1 MQLSLYRA
9 ERPERF
15 EDIIGQKHIVRILQN
30 QIMNNTVSQAYLFTG
45 THGTGKTSTARILA
59 KALNCE
65 GRGVTH
71 GDGPIPCGECE
82 NCKAIKEG
90 RFVDV
95 IELDAASNNKVED
108 LRALIDLV
116 KYPPTIGRYKV
127 YIIDEVHMLT
137 VQAENAFLKTL
148 EEPPE
153 YAIFILATTDPQKV
167 KETIKSRCMQLNF
180 KRVTEEDLADGMD
193 RICKKSNVN
202 VRRDALMTIASMAN
216 GSVRDALSLL
226 EQCMAA
232 GDSFID
238 KNLVLEYTG
247 ALGDEFFMELT
258 DDVVCG
264 KVGDAIVLINEAV
277 SAGKDSRMILKDWL
291 NHYRNLLVS
300 KYVDKSEKLIHT
312 TRESALRIRSQ
323 AEQIDSRDIDRA
335 IRLLLEYINLARY
348 SDRPRI
354 LVETVAIRLAG
365 ETVSGTDMSLV
376 SNTSHRAIGSTRN
389 IDTDTPTTTKPITF
403 DQSSDLTSRW
413 KASKT
418 EQMEDRAEPGDV
430 EPEDEPS
437 VESSSIDPKAMWNN
451 IASSMSRIDNSFD
464 SLVASNSR
472 ADSFENGEL
481 LITVRKTKVC
491 FAENVLDKL
500 KEIARSLY
508 GENIN
513 IAIRPGSVDSVSSV
527 IKVDNVLPKD
537 NDKSELNADIE
548 NTASSSSDDAKTD
561 DSIIDSDIKIEE
573 MVDDI
578 KKVLNVNSVDII
590 D

>member
-1 MQLSLYRA
+1 MRNDKKEVVMQLSLYRA
-9 ERPERF
+9 ERPEVF
-15 EDIIGQKHIVRILQN
+15 EDIIGQKQIVRILQN
-30 QIMNNTVSQAYLFTG
+30 QIANNTVSQAYLFTG

-65 GRGVTH
+65 GAGVKT
-71 GDGPIPCGECE
+71 GNGPVPCGECD
-82 NCKAIKEG
+82 NCRAIKEG

-116 KYPPTIGRYKV
+116 KYPPTIGKYKV

-180 KRVTEEDLADGMD
+180 KRVTEEDLVDGMD
-193 RICKKSNVN
+193 RICNKAGVN
-202 VRRDALMTIASMAN
+202 VTKDALMTIARIAN
-216 GSVRDALSLL
+216 GSVRDALSVL

-247 ALGDEFFMELT
+247 TLGEEFFLELT
-258 DDVVCG
+258 DAVTEG
-264 KVGDAIVLINEAV
+264 KVGNALLLINDAA

-291 NHYRNLLVS
+291 NHYRNLLVC
-300 KYVDKSEKLIHT
+300 KYVDKADKLVHT
-312 TRESALRIRSQ
+312 TYENTRRMKEQASRIESL
-323 AEQIDSRDIDRA
+323 DIDRA

-354 LVETVAIRLAG
+354 LVETAIIRLAG
-365 ETVSGTDMSLV
+365 ETVGRSEKMSEV
-376 SNTSHRAIGSTRN
+376 EITA
-389 IDTDTPTTTKPITF
+389 KPISF
-403 DQSSDLTSRW
+403 DQTQGIGW
-413 KASKT
+413 KKADIQRDKDV
-418 EQMEDRAEPGDV
+418 MEPGDV
-430 EPEDEPS
+430 EPEDEAQLS
-437 VESSSIDPKAMWNN
+437 DNNTVDPAAMWSN
-451 IASSMSRIDNSFD
+451 IVTSMSRIDNSFP
-464 SLVASNSR
+464 SLVGSNSR
-472 ADSFENGEL
+472 ADSFDNGEL
-481 LITVRKTKVC
+481 LVTVKKTKIH
-491 FAENVLDKL
+491 FAETVLDKI
-500 KEIARSLY
+500 KGIARSLY
-508 GENIN
+508 GENVN
-513 IAIRPGSVDSVSSV
+513 VAIRPGSVEAVSSV
-527 IKVDNVLPKD
+527 IRQTELSNDTSGQVCNEAKVDATLD
-537 NDKSELNADIE
+537 ISELGGNEDAIIESDIE
-548 NTASSSSDDAKTD
+548 
-561 DSIIDSDIKIEE
+561 IDE

-578 KKVLNVNSVDII
+578 KKLLNVNSVDII